1 MRTIVF
7 LKNNPAVED
16 ALEQE
21 SSPPV
26 DRPEIAIHTK
36 KERAREIFFF
46 FLKIIILNICDLY
59 LHLLNVWEIR
69 GQRIANIGENNCGK
83 RGKLK
88 GLKKYEKCREIDE
101 NKMYDS
107 ETLDRQIL

>member
-7 LKNNPAVED
+7 LKNNPVVED

-46 FLKIIILNICDLY
+46 SKNYSKYLRSLFTFTECLENTRIKNSKYWRKQLRQTRKI
-59 LHLLNVWEIR
+59 E
-69 GQRIANIGENNCGK
+69 RI
-83 RGKLK
+83 
-88 GLKKYEKCREIDE
+88 KKIW
-101 NKMYDS
+101 KMS
-107 ETLDRQIL
+107 RN